1 MKTWLKS
8 KTVWFNLASLAV
20 ALSGVGL
27 MYVGQLEL
35 DATQAMAASM
45 LFTALQTLGNIYLR
59 SITSTA
65 IK

>member
-1 MKTWLKS
+1 MKSWLKS
-8 KTVWFNLASLAV
+8 RTVWFNLASLAV

-35 DATQAMAASM
+35 DAQQAMAASM
-45 LFTALQTLGNIYLR
+45 LFTGLQTLGNIYLR

>member
-27 MYVGQLEL
+27 RYDGQLEL

>member
-1 MKTWLKS
+1 MKSWLNS
-8 KTVWFNLASLAV
+8 KTIWFNLASLVV

-35 DATQAMAASM
+35 DAAQAMAASM

-59 SITSTA
+59 SITSEPIA
-65 IK
+65 

>member
-1 MKTWLKS
+1 MKSWLKS
-8 KTVWFNLASLAV
+8 RTVWFNLASLAV

-35 DATQAMAASM
+35 NARQAMAASM
-45 LFTALQTLGNIYLR
+45 LFTGLQTLGNIYLR